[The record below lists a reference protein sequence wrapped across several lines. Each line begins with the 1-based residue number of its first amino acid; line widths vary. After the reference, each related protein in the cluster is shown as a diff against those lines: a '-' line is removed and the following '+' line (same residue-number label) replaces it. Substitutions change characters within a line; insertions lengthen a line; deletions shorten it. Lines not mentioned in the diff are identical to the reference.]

1 MDTPKVIKIKRRLN
15 GASGPPSTLQNGE
28 LAFNEIDNILYYG
41 KNTDSNGNAIN
52 IIPIAGEYTNV
63 LKDASIQTITT
74 PLTATDQYLVI
85 SVNGVQKAIRL
96 SDF

>member
-1 MDTPKVIKIKRRLN
+1 MEPTRIIKIKRRLN
-15 GASGPPSTLQNGE
+15 GNSGPPNTLLNGE
-28 LAFNEIDNILYYG
+28 LAFNEVDNTLYYG
-41 KNTDSNGNAIN
+41 RNSDASGNATN
-52 IIPIAGEYTNV
+52 IIPIAGEFTNL